1 MKRTQI
7 LIMKRA
13 YLGLSI
19 LEISKVVMYESWHD
33 YVKSKYREKAK
44 LCYIDTGNFIVYKK
58 TEDIYKDIETRFDT
72 SNYKLEKLLP
82 KAKNKKV
89 IESIKDEL
97 GGRLMAELIT

>member
-1 MKRTQI
+1 
-7 LIMKRA
+7 MKRA

-19 LEISKVVMYESWHD
+19 LEISKVVMYDSRND

-44 LCYIDTGNFIVYKK
+44 LCYMDTDNFIVYKK
-58 TEDIYKDIETRFDT
+58 REDIYKDIETRFDT
-72 SNYKLEKLLP
+72 SSYKLEKLLP